1 MNYIIKPVAFDYNT
15 NIRFIEELIKE
26 YPFLSAEIVGRSTLG
41 RGIFSLSVGS
51 RKNAVV
57 YVGGIRG
64 GESLTSEILLLFL
77 ERICYAVKH
86 SSLLCGVD
94 IKRALTQL
102 GITVIPVL
110 NPDGVEIAQTG
121 FESAKNMRKY
131 LRNLTTQGHESWSAN
146 AMGVDISHNFSASWE
161 NLHQREK
168 ELGFNGPG
176 IKNYGGEHPESE
188 AETKILTRLCRL
200 RNFRQ
205 CLTLQLGNN
214 RIFRSSEHAPK
225 QIEMMAK
232 ILADACSFELCDES
246 DFENHCG
253 LSDWFAYEFSAPA
266 FTFAIQSG
274 ENVNLYETYE
284 KIEEALTLF
293 ALM

>member
-1 MNYIIKPVAFDYNT
+1 MNYIIKPVTFDYNT

-41 RGIFSLSVGS
+41 RGIFSLSAGNQ
-51 RKNAVV
+51 KNSVIYA
-57 YVGGIRG
+57 GGIRG
-64 GESLTSEILLLFL
+64 SESLTSEILLLFL

-102 GITVIPVL
+102 GITVIPAL
-110 NPDGVEIAQTG
+110 NPDGIEIAQTG

-131 LRNLTTQGHESWSAN
+131 LRGLTQDSHEKWDAN
-146 AMGVDISHNFSASWE
+146 AMGVDISHNFSATWE

-168 ELGFNGPG
+168 EMGIDGPRN
-176 IKNYGGEHPESE
+176 KNYGGEHPESE
-188 AETKILTRLCRL
+188 AETKVLTRLCRL

-205 CLTLQLGNN
+205 CLTLHLGND
-214 RIFRSSEHAPK
+214 RIFRSDENAPK
-225 QIEMMAK
+225 QSGMMAK
-232 ILADACSFELCDES
+232 ILADACSFTLCEET
-246 DFENHCG
+246 DFDSCCS
-253 LSDWFAYEFSAPA
+253 LRDWFTYEFHSPA
-266 FTFAIQSG
+266 FTFEIQKS
-274 ENVNLYETYE
+274 ENANLYETYE